1 MPTDRCPTCDRPLAS
16 AAALAEWNR
25 GSIYCETIEARD
37 GVCLSPQSDC
47 CNERAIDWR
56 ARALG
61 LDALLAEERHIAAQT
76 TARLDTI
83 LGKLGARDTG
93 NGGQTIEAGDTRIF
107 NDGMRRLDRAI
118 ADAARWRKVA
128 PLIER
133 LADDVRRRELI
144 ARAEFDRR
152 VSDTVTALLA
162 ATQEPTP

>member
-1 MPTDRCPTCDRPLAS
+1 VTPPTAPERCTVCDRPLAVGGCPRFRASSATSWTAHEWKS
-16 AAALAEWNR
+16 AAF
-25 GSIYCETIEARD
+25 
-37 GVCLSPQSDC
+37 DC
-47 CNERAIDWR
+47 HAHRVDWR

-128 PLIER
+128 PLIANLHR
-133 LADDVRRRELI
+133 AALIGASHTELI
-144 ARAEFDRR
+144 AAVAE
-152 VSDTVTALLA
+152 VTA